1 MEKLTIETPN
11 PLLLRDMLKPDK
23 VETVGLCT
31 ELHLPR
37 GSPGPWPGVVILDG
51 LGGPKDRRERRYGR
65 TLSEH
70 GYASLVIDSF
80 TTRNV
85 GAHGDVVRAI
95 RVSEAMMLSDAF
107 TGLRYLAGR
116 PDVDPERIGVIGFS
130 YGGMITVL
138 AAYEQLARTFM
149 PDGTRFRTHVSYY
162 GCSVPRL
169 DDPATT
175 GAPVT
180 HLLGEWDRNV
190 SIERVGK
197 IADDLRRGGS
207 ESEMRVFDGI
217 YHQWDGEDETRR
229 FFPLNL
235 RRLRFRIGSDGD
247 VRDERTG
254 LRMTGRTSRLGLIAL
269 WVDPTGYSMLRDE
282 DTTKRSDEILLAALA
297 AI

>member
-1 MEKLTIETPN
+1 MEKPTIDTPN
-11 PLLLRDMLKPDK
+11 PLLLRDMLEPDN
-23 VETVGLCT
+23 VETLGLCAD
-31 ELHLPR
+31 LHLPKD
-37 GSPGPWPGVVILDG
+37 GSGPWPGVVILDG
-51 LGGPKDRRERRYGR
+51 LGGPKDSRERRYGR
-65 TLSEH
+65 KLSEH

-85 GAHGDVVRAI
+85 GARGDVVRAL

-116 PDVDPERIGVIGFS
+116 SDVDPDRIGVIGFS
-130 YGGMITVL
+130 YGGMIAVL

-149 PDGTRFRTHVSYY
+149 PDGTRFGTHVSYY

-180 HLLGEWDRNV
+180 HLLGGWDRNV
-190 SIERVGK
+190 SIDRVGK
-197 IADDLRRGGS
+197 IAEDLQRGGS
-207 ESEMRVFDGI
+207 ESNVRIFDEV

-235 RRLRFRIGSDGD
+235 RRLRFRIGSDGV

-254 LRMTGRTSRLGLIAL
+254 LRMNSRAKRLGLISL
-269 WVDPTGYSMLRDE
+269 WIDPTGYSMLRDDE
-282 DTTKRSDEILLAALA
+282 TTKRSDEILLAALSA
-297 AI
+297 M